1 LYLLPERV
9 NHFVPTEVNMRKL
22 LSRGLAVALVLGL
35 TGTAWG
41 QGDAKAVIEKAIT
54 AQGGA
59 KNLDKLKASR
69 TQGKGTVSIMGQDF
83 PFTIDLYQQMPDK
96 VRTVLKL
103 NINGMDVSIVQ
114 ILNGDKGWAQIQGM
128 TMDADADALG
138 QMKASVYA
146 ARLSMLTPLTGSGY
160 TLTTLGESKVNGKAA
175 VGVKVASAGQKD
187 VSLYFD
193 KDSGLLVKLTRPG
206 VDPVGKKAV
215 TQDEFY
221 SDYKDFEGVKQ
232 PTKMVVHHD
241 GNQFMVATLSQV
253 SFVPMF
259 EAKMF
264 ARPE

>member
-1 LYLLPERV
+1 
-9 NHFVPTEVNMRKL
+9 MMKL
-22 LSRGLAVALVLGL
+22 LSRGLAVALLLGL
-35 TGTAWG
+35 TGPAWA

-54 AQGGA
+54 ASGGA
-59 KNLDKLKASR
+59 KNLEKLKATR
-69 TQGKGTVSIMGQDF
+69 TQGKGTVSIMGQEF

-96 VRTVLKL
+96 ARTVLKL
-103 NINGMDVSIVQ
+103 NINGMDINIVQ

-128 TMDADADALG
+128 TMDADADAIG
-138 QMKASVYA
+138 QMKASAYA
-146 ARLSMLTPLTGSGY
+146 ARLSTLTPLQGGGF
-160 TLTTLGESKVNGKAA
+160 TLTGLGETDVKGKPA

-187 VSLYFD
+187 VNMYFD
-193 KDSGLLVKLTRPG
+193 KASGLLIKLTRPG

-215 TQDEFY
+215 TQDEYY

-241 GNQFMVATLSQV
+241 GNLFMSAELNQITI
-253 SFVPMF
+253 VPMF